1 MNVVITGASKG
12 IGKAIAQQFAAAG
25 AKLFL
30 CARNAGP
37 LTATVN
43 ELKALYP
50 NASFQSFTADLSVQQ
65 QVEDFASFCLSHGT
79 PDVIINNAGSYVP
92 GNIIDETPG
101 TLESMLSVNLLSAY
115 HLTRKLL
122 PSMIQNKHGHIF
134 NMCSIAGLKAYP
146 GGGSYSIS
154 KFALNG
160 FNQNLRQEL
169 MPHGIKVTGIFPGAV
184 LTDSWGDYDN
194 TTKRIMEPSD
204 IATMVY
210 AATQLS
216 AQAVVEDI
224 VIRPLLGDL

>member
-12 IGKAIAQQFAAAG
+12 IGKAIANKFAAAG
-25 AKLFL
+25 ARLFL

-37 LTATVN
+37 LTETVN

-50 NASFQSFTADLSVQQ
+50 SASFQCYTADLSVQQ
-65 QVEDFASFCLSHGT
+65 QAEDFALFCLSHGI
-79 PDVIINNAGSYVP
+79 PDVVVNNAGSYLP
-92 GNIIDETPG
+92 GNIVDEAPG

-115 HLTRKLL
+115 HLTRKFL
-122 PSMIQNKHGHIF
+122 PSMIQKKHGHII

-154 KFALNG
+154 KFALDG
-160 FNQNLRQEL
+160 FNQNLRKEL
-169 MPHGIKVTGIFPGAV
+169 MPHGIKVTGVFPGAV

-194 TTKRIMEPSD
+194 TSKRIMEPTD